1 MKMEAPIESL
11 KDNLKEMPKN
21 FKSISSTMRLLYA
34 ELAVGSYE
42 NATCKFRQLRDDTRK
57 DAMVYLKVVL
67 PNCTKLVASLKDYF
81 ENYTALTFDKW
92 KKYLEDIRD
101 EIRTYKKVAET
112 CVKMH
117 EGMLASL
124 NKRECK
130 AKILIT
136 EFKDLQMEYEKQKEE
151 LDRKVQSKKSW
162 SSSLVGGAFVTQ
174 LSAETFMVNAAIDVA
189 KLQHFKVNKAAAIVV
204 AETLIPAIK
213 DFVEGL
219 IKAAGFFQVVEIELD
234 SFSEK
239 ADSYVESHYTT
250 IKKEAKELKF
260 LCQSFYSVIPSVL
273 TDFQSIP
280 FEETDTNYVDK
291 WLKNILEDIEKKKK
305 VEF

>member
-1 MKMEAPIESL
+1 MKMEALIEGL
-11 KDNLKEMPKN
+11 KDNLKELPKN
-21 FKSISSTMRLLYA
+21 FKSISCTMRLLYA

-42 NATCKFRQLRDDTRK
+42 NATFKFRQLRDDTRK

-67 PNCTKLVASLKDYF
+67 PNCKRLVASLKDYF
-81 ENYTALTFDKW
+81 ENYAALTFDKW

-117 EGMLASL
+117 EGMLAFL

-136 EFKDLQMEYEKQKEE
+136 EFKDLQIEYEKHKE

-162 SSSLVGGAFVTQ
+162 SSSLVGGAVVTQ

-219 IKAAGFFQVVEIELD
+219 IKAAGFFQVVEVELD

-250 IKKEAKELKF
+250 IRKEAKELKF

-280 FEETDTNYVDK
+280 FEETDSNYVDK
-291 WLKNILEDIEKKKK
+291 WLKKILEDIEMKKK